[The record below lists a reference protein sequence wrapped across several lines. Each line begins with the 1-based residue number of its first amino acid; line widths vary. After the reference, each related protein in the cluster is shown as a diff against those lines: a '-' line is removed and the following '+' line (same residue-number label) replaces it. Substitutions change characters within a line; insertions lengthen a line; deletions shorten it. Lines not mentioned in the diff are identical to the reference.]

1 MLSYE
6 TYQKYLEIYYHTK
19 KRRIKKKVF
28 SVLKKKAGVM
38 YKWLTYTDER
48 KKRKERVIH
57 MWDKLSREEKLKI
70 VNARL
75 EEVDIQIKEL
85 CDIRE
90 ILEEEQLKLNLQ

>member
-1 MLSYE
+1 
-6 TYQKYLEIYYHTK
+6 
-19 KRRIKKKVF
+19 
-28 SVLKKKAGVM
+28 
-38 YKWLTYTDER
+38 
-48 KKRKERVIH
+48 

-75 EEVDIQIKEL
+75 EEVDTQIKEL

>member
-1 MLSYE
+1 
-6 TYQKYLEIYYHTK
+6 
-19 KRRIKKKVF
+19 
-28 SVLKKKAGVM
+28 
-38 YKWLTYTDER
+38 
-48 KKRKERVIH
+48 

-70 VNARL
+70 VNTRL